1 MQMYLNFKT
10 MKRINIYVLAGV
22 LLVLSSCGKKFTD
35 RPALDATTL
44 DNYYNTAEEVRGL
57 TSTLYGL
64 PWTGYENRAMDC
76 IGDVMAG
83 NEYSNDKVDNPFIN
97 FSFAATSERVAAA
110 WKVFYKIGGWTSEYM
125 KTLELK
131 KSMGGKASF
140 IDPAIAECH
149 FFRGT
154 VYFYI
159 GRIWGDAPIITDPG
173 KTALSG
179 NFNIPRYFQKDVLR
193 FALEELQLAEA
204 GLPETDP
211 QPGRL
216 TKLVAKGMMAKLY
229 LYLKDYE
236 NAKKLAAEVINS
248 NVFDLVANYAGMFNS
263 SSFNNNK
270 ESLFAIQHQLTSN
283 PWGSGNQKN
292 PDRGPSN
299 LQTEEASM
307 WQLYLP
313 SIDILNAYE
322 FGDLRR
328 KGSVMEHGWSKPEWK
343 PKNSN
348 AAYNAFMA
356 NGYVYDTA
364 QKDQEGGIKNGV
376 RANIAK
382 YVVGPGKAFGG
393 EQVIG
398 MNTGINT
405 MMLRFADILLI
416 YAEAVIGT
424 GNSTADV
431 AAVQAF
437 NRVRTRAGLS
447 NKTSI
452 TKDDILKERR
462 VEFAFEGDYWF
473 DIQRQ
478 GAAKAK
484 QMIEAQDRGEFGVP
498 RHVTFDEKFL
508 YLPVPAAEIVQ
519 DPELA
524 KDPVSY
530 Y

>member
-1 MQMYLNFKT
+1 
-10 MKRINIYVLAGV
+10 MKRINIYILSGV
-22 LLVLSSCGKKFTD
+22 LLALLSCGKKFTD
-35 RPALDATTL
+35 RPSLDATTL
-44 DNYYNTAEEVRGL
+44 SNYYNTAEEVRGL

-64 PWTGYENRAMDC
+64 PWSGYENRAMDAL
-76 IGDVMAG
+76 GDVMAG
-83 NEYSNDKVDNPFIN
+83 NEFSTDVVDKPFIN
-97 FSFAATSERVAAA
+97 FSFAATSERVSAA

-125 KTLELK
+125 NTLTLK
-131 KSMGGKASF
+131 KGMGGNPVF
-140 IDPAIAECH
+140 IDPAIAECN

-159 GRIWGDAPIITDPG
+159 ARLWGDAPIITDPG

-193 FALEELQLAEA
+193 FALEELKLAES

-216 TKLVAKGMMAKLY
+216 TKNSARGMMAKLY
-229 LYLKDYE
+229 LYIKDYE
-236 NAKKLAAEVINS
+236 NAKKLAQEVINS
-248 NVFDLVANYAGMFNS
+248 NMYDLVTDYAGMFNS
-263 SSFNNNK
+263 SSFNNNI
-270 ESLFAIQHQLTSN
+270 ESIFSIQHQLTGD
-283 PWGSGNQKN
+283 PWGSANQKN

-299 LQTEEASM
+299 LQTEEANM
-307 WQLYLP
+307 WQQYMP
-313 SIDILNAYE
+313 SMDILSAYE

-328 KGSVMEHGWSKPEWK
+328 KGSVMEQGWSKPAWK
-343 PKNSN
+343 PKNAN

-356 NGYVYDTA
+356 NGYIYDTA
-364 QKDQEGGIKNGV
+364 QKDTEGGIKNAV
-376 RANIAK
+376 RSNIAK
-382 YVVGPGKAFGG
+382 YVVGPGKAYGG

-398 MNTGINT
+398 MNSGINT

-424 GNSTADV
+424 GNSTTD
-431 AAVQAF
+431 AAALQAY
-437 NRVRTRAGLS
+437 NKVRTRAGLS
-447 NKTSI
+447 NKTII

-478 GAAKAK
+478 GFAKAK
-484 QMIEAQDRGEFGVP
+484 QMIEAQNRGEANASAK
-498 RHVTFDEKFL
+498 VTFEEKYM

-524 KDPVSY
+524 REPVSY